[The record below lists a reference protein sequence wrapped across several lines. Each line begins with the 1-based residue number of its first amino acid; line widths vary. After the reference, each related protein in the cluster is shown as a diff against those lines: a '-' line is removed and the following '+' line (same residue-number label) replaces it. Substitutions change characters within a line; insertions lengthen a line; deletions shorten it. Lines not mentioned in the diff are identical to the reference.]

1 MIFVHRVSFA
11 FAMCVGVASAGGI
24 AQAADYPNRPI
35 QLIVPFAPGGST
47 GDRLARTL
55 SPFMQ
60 AELGQPIVVEN
71 KPGASTFIG
80 MQALLQQEPDGHAIA
95 MTSLSTLVLNPIL
108 FTKMPYDPD
117 KDLTPV
123 AYLGGTAYAL
133 VARPGLKTD
142 DVAGLVELAKAEP
155 GKINYASGNIGNST
169 HVLAEKFSKEADI
182 RMTHV
187 PFNGSGAAI
196 GSLLGGV
203 VDIFFASADSVVPL
217 IKEGKLKALAVTSAE
232 RMSLLPDVP
241 TMVESGYPELVN
253 IAWYALSAP
262 KRTPPEAVEKL
273 SSAINKALADEGFR
287 QQHAQLGLDV
297 AQPGTPQDLAAIIK
311 KERSSW
317 EEVVRPLNIRLD

>member
-1 MIFVHRVSFA
+1 
-11 FAMCVGVASAGGI
+11 
-24 AQAADYPNRPI
+24 
-35 QLIVPFAPGGST
+35 
-47 GDRLARTL
+47 
-55 SPFMQ
+55 MQ
-60 AELGQPIVVEN
+60 QELGQPIVVEN

-133 VARPGLKTD
+133 VARPSLKAD
-142 DVAGLVELAKAEP
+142 DVASLVELAKADL
-155 GKINYASGNIGNST
+155 GKITYASGNIGNST
-169 HVLAEKFSKEADI
+169 HVLGEKFSKEANI
-182 RMTHV
+182 QMTHV

-196 GSLLGGV
+196 SSLLGGV

-232 RMSLLPDVP
+232 RMPLLPDVP
-241 TMVESGYPELVN
+241 TMVESGYPGLVN
-253 IAWYALSAP
+253 VAWYALSAP
-262 KRTPPEAVEKL
+262 KKTPPEAVKKL
-273 SSAINKALADEGFR
+273 SAAINKALADEGFR
-287 QQHAQLGLDV
+287 SQHAQLGLDV
-297 AQPGTPQDLAAIIK
+297 AKPGTPQDLADIIK